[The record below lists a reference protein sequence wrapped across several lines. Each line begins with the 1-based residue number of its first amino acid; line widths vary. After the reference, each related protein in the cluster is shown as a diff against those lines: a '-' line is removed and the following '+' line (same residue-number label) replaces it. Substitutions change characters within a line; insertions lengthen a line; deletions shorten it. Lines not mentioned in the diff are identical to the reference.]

1 MRHFLALP
9 AILRTSILLASAS
22 QHTFS
27 VHDDLLAF
35 PQYEVKFVEDYLTEL
50 QAHSKLRSSDDPR
63 GQGHSDGD
71 QQIEQYRHSDGSG
84 RNDGEGK
91 QEQKLIH
98 EHMVLDGQPY
108 LCSIPQVKLPRE
120 EQAGRNDTLT
130 KAEEERELARA
141 TDRGWELLS
150 SMSGN
155 CVYFISGWWS
165 YRFCYGQGVR
175 QFHQLPPS
183 RGVPVYP
190 PVEDPTVGGFQLGL
204 YQGEKAKQD
213 KNSDDEPAPA
223 TAAGKGDESEME
235 SALDISEGL
244 NAKHHSSGSG
254 GELVQRG
261 ENRYLVQRLGGGTK
275 CDLTGKDR
283 KTEVQF
289 HCNPQ
294 SSDRISLIKETSTCA
309 YLMVI
314 QTPRLC
320 DDVAFLPPQKDQPNS
335 ITCAPV
341 LKESEIE
348 DYERDLKDLKEAEQ
362 EAAQLFE
369 NEENAAQAFGS
380 EGLMQIAGDILIG
393 GNAIVPKD
401 LKLEKGAIV
410 GGGKETYIDTV
421 ASSDGRTLSEEHMK
435 KLGLGDP
442 KAVEKLRKELEK
454 IAKGESWKLDVIDTP
469 RGREYRGII
478 GDDDEKEKDAGKKE
492 PGEEKQE
499 QQETKDQGK
508 DQGNEKQDEDK
519 ETANRGSEE
528 EYYKEE
534 L

>member
-9 AILRTSILLASAS
+9 AILRASILLASAS

-35 PQYEVKFVEDYLTEL
+35 PQYEVKFVEEYLTEL
-50 QAHSKLRSSDDPR
+50 QAQSKLRSSEESR
-63 GQGHSDGD
+63 GQSLSDGD
-71 QQIEQYRHSDGSG
+71 QQIEQYRHGDVNE
-84 RNDGEGK
+84 RINGEGK
-91 QEQKLIH
+91 QAQKLTH

-108 LCSIPQVKLPRE
+108 LCSIPQVKLPQE

-204 YQGEKAKQD
+204 YQGEKR
-213 KNSDDEPAPA
+213 SRIR
-223 TAAGKGDESEME
+223 TRVGAASLY
-235 SALDISEGL
+235 SAARTGISC
-244 NAKHHSSGSG
+244 NDSVAAQSVH
-254 GELVQRG
+254 
-261 ENRYLVQRLGGGTK
+261 
-275 CDLTGKDR
+275 LTGKER

-320 DDVAFLPPQKDQPNS
+320 DDVAFLPPKGPTKQYYVRS
-335 ITCAPV
+335 C
-341 LKESEIE
+341 
-348 DYERDLKDLKEAEQ
+348 
-362 EAAQLFE
+362 
-369 NEENAAQAFGS
+369 
-380 EGLMQIAGDILIG
+380 
-393 GNAIVPKD
+393 PK
-401 LKLEKGAIV
+401 
-410 GGGKETYIDTV
+410 
-421 ASSDGRTLSEEHMK
+421 
-435 KLGLGDP
+435 
-442 KAVEKLRKELEK
+442 
-454 IAKGESWKLDVIDTP
+454 
-469 RGREYRGII
+469 GI
-478 GDDDEKEKDAGKKE
+478 
-492 PGEEKQE
+492 
-499 QQETKDQGK
+499 
-508 DQGNEKQDEDK
+508 
-519 ETANRGSEE
+519 
-528 EYYKEE
+528 
-534 L
+534 

>member
-9 AILRTSILLASAS
+9 AILRASILLASAS

-50 QAHSKLRSSDDPR
+50 QAHSKLRSSEDSK
-63 GQGHSDGD
+63 GQRLSDGD
-71 QQIEQYRHSDGSG
+71 QQIEQYRHGDGSERG
-84 RNDGEGK
+84 DGYDK
-91 QEQKLIH
+91 QEQKLTH

-108 LCSIPQVKLPRE
+108 LCSIPQVKPPQE

-190 PVEDPTVGGFQLGL
+190 PVEDPTVTGFQLGL

-254 GELVQRG
+254 GDLVQRG

-275 CDLTGKDR
+275 CDLTGKER
-283 KTEVQF
+283 KTEV
-289 HCNPQ
+289 Q

-348 DYERDLKDLKEAEQ
+348 DYERDLKDLREAEQ

-369 NEENAAQAFGS
+369 NEEKAAQAFGS
-380 EGLMQIAGDILIG
+380 EGLIQIAGDILIG
-393 GNAIVPKD
+393 GHAIVPEQ

-442 KAVEKLRKELEK
+442 KAVEKLKKELEK
-454 IAKGESWKLDVIDTP
+454 IAEGESWKLDVIDTP

-478 GDDDEKEKDAGKKE
+478 GDENEKEKNADKKE
-492 PGEEKQE
+492 PEENKQEKQE
-499 QQETKDQGK
+499 VKEQGDEKQEGK
-508 DQGNEKQDEDK
+508 GQSDEKQDENK
-519 ETANRGSEE
+519 EASNRGSEE

>member
-9 AILRTSILLASAS
+9 AILRASILLASAS

-35 PQYEVKFVEDYLTEL
+35 PQYEVKFVEEYLTEL
-50 QAHSKLRSSDDPR
+50 QANSKLQSSDDSK
-63 GQGHSDGD
+63 GQRRSDGD
-71 QQIEQYRHSDGSG
+71 QQIEQYRHSDGNERS
-84 RNDGEGK
+84 DGEGK
-91 QEQKLIH
+91 QEQKLTH

-108 LCSIPQVKLPRE
+108 LCSIPQVKLPQE
-120 EQAGRNDTLT
+120 EQAGRNDTLS

-235 SALDISEGL
+235 NALDISEGL

-275 CDLTGKDR
+275 CDLTGKER
-283 KTEVQF
+283 KTEVQVR
-289 HCNPQ
+289 HLSPIPT
-294 SSDRISLIKETSTCA
+294 SRIRGFRFA
-309 YLMVI
+309 
-314 QTPRLC
+314 
-320 DDVAFLPPQKDQPNS
+320 
-335 ITCAPV
+335 
-341 LKESEIE
+341 
-348 DYERDLKDLKEAEQ
+348 
-362 EAAQLFE
+362 
-369 NEENAAQAFGS
+369 
-380 EGLMQIAGDILIG
+380 
-393 GNAIVPKD
+393 
-401 LKLEKGAIV
+401 
-410 GGGKETYIDTV
+410 
-421 ASSDGRTLSEEHMK
+421 LSH
-435 KLGLGDP
+435 
-442 KAVEKLRKELEK
+442 VC
-454 IAKGESWKLDVIDTP
+454 
-469 RGREYRGII
+469 
-478 GDDDEKEKDAGKKE
+478 
-492 PGEEKQE
+492 
-499 QQETKDQGK
+499 
-508 DQGNEKQDEDK
+508 
-519 ETANRGSEE
+519 
-528 EYYKEE
+528 
-534 L
+534 